1 MDYLKDLQAIE
12 KQVNDAK
19 IQKAKLEQKVEQL
32 TEERTKL
39 IADLDAEGIKEDDLV
54 QTITNLKTEVEE
66 EILECQ
72 ALLK

>member
-1 MDYLKDLQAIE
+1 MDYVKELQTLE

-19 IQKAKLEQKVEQL
+19 IQKAKLEQKIEQL

-39 IADLDAEGIKEDDLV
+39 IADLDAEGIKEEDLV

-66 EILECQ
+66 EISECQ